1 MNKNQKHLPYTYSQ
15 MIKANRMMARFCEVQ
30 ISELLRTQRK
40 QKTNGKSPSDGGE
53 KLASLR
59 KRLEDLY
66 EEYSRY
72 SIARSCCGDAT
83 VIIR

>member
-15 MIKANRMMARFCEVQ
+15 MIKANRMMARFCEEQ

-40 QKTNGKSPSDGGE
+40 QKVNGRGSDGGE

-59 KRLEDLY
+59 NRLEELY

>member
-15 MIKANRMMARFCEVQ
+15 MIKANRMMARFCEEQ

-40 QKTNGKSPSDGGE
+40 QMVNGRGSDGGE

-59 KRLEDLY
+59 NRLEELY

>member
-15 MIKANRMMARFCEVQ
+15 MIKANRIMAAFCEDQ
-30 ISELLRTQRK
+30 ISELMRTQRK
-40 QKTNGKSPSDGGE
+40 QKSNGKSSDGGE